1 MDRILPIGA
10 IIEPLAVVFS
20 VEENIQYL
28 IYYGLLIGGSNMLL
42 DPGVSPM
49 IDCCKTRNDMWR
61 KPQTKNDFFLP
72 FGDDQ

>member
-1 MDRILPIGA
+1 LLIGA

-20 VEENIQYL
+20 VKENIQYL
-28 IYYGLLIGGSNMLL
+28 TYYGLLIGSSNMLL

-49 IDCCKTRNDMWR
+49 IDCCYIKTN
-61 KPQTKNDFFLP
+61 PCKNLRIKLWFFLP